1 MQLSI
6 NNVGIIKKST
16 INVDG
21 LTVVAGAN
29 NSGKSTIGKTA
40 YAIIRAVEDYE
51 TRAAFDRCDYAI
63 TLLRDIPSLFPFSI
77 RNEIKSMTKSATEDN
92 SIKAVFGD
100 QELLKK
106 IEYTNIDNFLNA
118 FQKALYSLKF
128 SDIKNE
134 TVSIWDLF
142 NDSDYSDKEFEL
154 DKNKAIE
161 TVNQIIKQI
170 NDDPNLTKYVKEA
183 IRSQLNTEFAG
194 QIAPVKGPNSLVTI
208 DMTVGEKKCFHI
220 KLKEGKF
227 SEDNKK
233 IFEWSP
239 YNSVFYID
247 DPFVVEDDWHLSK
260 KDSRLNPSSSFFDTR
275 MSLTHREHLKF
286 KFKVYREENV
296 WEKVQTNKKFKHI
309 VNCLDSILPG
319 SFISENDSEYYQGID
334 GSKLKISNLATG
346 SKMFSILKKLI
357 VEGLISDRTL
367 LILDEPECH
376 LHPEWQNRFAE
387 IVVLLVKEMGCHVLL
402 TTHSQNFLL
411 ALDTYIRKHN
421 IKDKSNFYQAKQE
434 NDGTTFENVNTNL
447 KAIYAD
453 FVQAFSRI
461 KNIYD
466 KLIYE
471 ESLNEKINF

>member
-6 NNVGIIKKST
+6 NNVGIIKAST

-21 LTVVAGAN
+21 LTVVTGAN

-40 YAIIRAVEDYE
+40 YALVRAVEDYE

-63 TLLRDIPSLFPFSI
+63 ALLRDIPSLFPFSI
-77 RNEIKSMTKSATEDN
+77 RNEIRSLTKTATDDN

-106 IEYTNIDNFLNA
+106 IDYTNIDVFLEV
-118 FQKALYSLKF
+118 FQKALQSLTLGE
-128 SDIKNE
+128 IRTHE
-134 TVSIWDLF
+134 ESIWYFLGESKYSETNF
-142 NDSDYSDKEFEL
+142 ESDKA
-154 DKNKAIE
+154 KALNAIS
-161 TVNQIIKQI
+161 QIIHQI
-170 NDDPNLTKYVKEA
+170 NDDPDLKKYIKEA
-183 IRSQLNTEFAG
+183 IRSQLITEFAG
-194 QIAPVKGPNSLVTI
+194 QIAPVKSSNSLVTI
-208 DMTVGEKKCFHI
+208 DMTAGEKDCFHI
-220 KLKEGKF
+220 KLKDGKY

-239 YNSVFYID
+239 YNNVFYID
-247 DPFVVEDDWHLSK
+247 DPYAIEDDWHLSK
-260 KDSRLNPSSSFFDTR
+260 KNSQLDLSSSFFDTR

-286 KFKVYREENV
+286 KIKAHYDENV

-376 LHPEWQNRFAE
+376 LHPEWQNIFAE
-387 IVVLLVKEMGCHVLL
+387 IVVLLVKEMECHILL

-411 ALDTYIRKHN
+411 ALDAYTRKYN
-421 IKDKSNFYQAKQE
+421 IKDKSNFYQASQE
-434 NDGTTFENVNTNL
+434 NDGTVFKNVNSNL

-453 FVQAFSRI
+453 FVQAFSRM

-466 KLIYE
+466 ELVYG
-471 ESLNEKINF
+471 ESINE